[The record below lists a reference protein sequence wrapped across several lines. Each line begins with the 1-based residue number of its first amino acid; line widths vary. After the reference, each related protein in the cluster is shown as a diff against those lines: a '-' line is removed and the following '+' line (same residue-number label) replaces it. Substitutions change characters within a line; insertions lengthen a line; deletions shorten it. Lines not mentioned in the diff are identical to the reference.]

1 MGVVFNGKMPSSHE
15 MELAMRR
22 EQEREFEALKRH
34 LIRQREQNSKSEN
47 SKSESSKSESSSL
60 TTAAVVIYAI
70 GSGGGSGRQDV
81 SCDSQQSDSG
91 SDSGS

>member
-22 EQEREFEALKRH
+22 EQEREFEAWKRH
-34 LIRQREQNSKSEN
+34 LIRQREQ
-47 SKSESSKSESSSL
+47 SSKSESSSL
-60 TTAAVVIYAI
+60 TTAAVVTYAI
-70 GSGGGSGRQDV
+70 SSGGGSGRQDV

-91 SDSGS
+91 SDSGSGGSE

>member
-1 MGVVFNGKMPSSHE
+1 MGVVMSGKMPSSHE

-22 EQEREFEALKRH
+22 EQEREFEAWKRH
-34 LIRQREQNSKSEN
+34 LIRQREQS
-47 SKSESSKSESSSL
+47 SKSESSSSL

-91 SDSGS
+91 SGGSE